1 MNADGNFR
9 LTTIIAIIRLA
20 ALALGTYVGF
30 RIGGLTGAAIGVGLS
45 AFASWPLCI
54 RYLAKS
60 VGIQWRVELAAIGF
74 VLVGSGLGLVLSKL
88 IHLYK

>member
-9 LTTIIAIIRLA
+9 LTTILSVIRLV
-20 ALALGTYVGF
+20 ALVLGTYVGF
-30 RIGGLTGAAIGVGLS
+30 RIGGLAGAAIGVGMS
-45 AFASWPLCI
+45 TFAAWPLCI
-54 RYLAKS
+54 RYLAKT
-60 VGIQWRVELAAIGF
+60 VGLQWRVELAAVGF